1 LIRRRPS
8 LPPRFEFAS
17 DLQKNALHADICL
30 QKQKTAKK
38 PALSV
43 RDLEE
48 RIKKGL
54 IQKEKIAV
62 KIKTIETRLM
72 IAKTQEMKVD
82 CEKMRHELSI
92 KELQEGNVQ

>member
-1 LIRRRPS
+1 M
-8 LPPRFEFAS
+8 
-17 DLQKNALHADICL
+17 

>member
-1 LIRRRPS
+1 M
-8 LPPRFEFAS
+8 
-17 DLQKNALHADICL
+17 

-48 RIKKGL
+48 RIEKGL

-92 KELQEGNVQ
+92 KELQAGGAQ

>member
-1 LIRRRPS
+1 M
-8 LPPRFEFAS
+8 
-17 DLQKNALHADICL
+17 HTDIHL
-30 QKQKTAKK
+30 QKQKTTKK

-43 RDLEE
+43 LDLED

-82 CEKMRHELSI
+82 CEKMRHELAI
-92 KELQEGNVQ
+92 KELQTGGAQ